1 MGLFMWL
8 NFSWYN
14 HMYIYWPVVLI
25 GLTTIIIFLP
35 ARVLY
40 HRSRK
45 WFAFSNVSPYNIISL
60 SSSVSNRFSGASCLL
75 ESTPSSFVIS
85 SSATCTALRHMP
97 WGTLSSSSVY
107 MPRTGTTLPSATPPT
122 LDSWASSNAFPLSG
136 ELSSVFA
143 DTWTRRTHSPIS

>member
-25 GLTTIIIFLP
+25 GLTVIIIFLP

-45 WFAFSNVSPYNIISL
+45 WFAFSNVSYDFL
-60 SSSVSNRFSGASCLL
+60 SSRYIIPDLISGAYCSL
-75 ESTPSSFVIS
+75 ESTPLSFVTSFLAI
-85 SSATCTALRHMP
+85 CTVLRPTP
-97 WGTLSSSSVY
+97 WVTLSFFSVY
-107 MPRTGTTLPSATPPT
+107 TPHTGATLPNATPPT
-122 LDSWASSNAFPLSG
+122 PACWDSSSASPPFG
-136 ELSSVFA
+136 ELSNVSA
-143 DTWTRRTHSPIS
+143 DTWIRRTPFPIF

>member
-1 MGLFMWL
+1 MWL

-14 HMYIYWPVVLI
+14 DMYIYWPVVLI
-25 GLTTIIIFLP
+25 GLTIIIIFLP

-45 WFAFSNVSPYNIISL
+45 WFAFSNVSSYSIMLLLI
-60 SSSVSNRFSGASCLL
+60 SVSDRSSGGFCLP
-75 ESTPSSFVIS
+75 ESTQWSFVIS
-85 SSATCTALRHMP
+85 SLATCTVLRHML
-97 WGTLSSSSVY
+97 WGTSSSSSVY

-136 ELSSVFA
+136 ELSNVYA
-143 DTWTRRTHSPIS
+143 DTWTRRTHSHTS